1 MMTDVATY
9 CRWKFLIEA
18 LTGIPVGALLL
29 TVAVLTP
36 TMFEEDIR
44 NGHASPVV
52 LVMGLFPL
60 LLGYG
65 IFTSGVRRVQAACQ
79 RGCWLRAGPGGI
91 GFCLPYKAEWRTGF
105 LTNRL
110 AERTIP
116 WEEVRR
122 FYSLR
127 YKVNGLPFG
136 QALVL
141 DTAQG
146 RFNFGGHFRESA
158 DAIVAFIEA
167 RRQAR
172 PR

>member
-1 MMTDVATY
+1 MGYSPRV
-9 CRWKFLIEA
+9 C
-18 LTGIPVGALLL
+18 GAFKRP
-29 TVAVLTP
+29 A
-36 TMFEEDIR
+36 
-44 NGHASPVV
+44 N
-52 LVMGLFPL
+52 
-60 LLGYG
+60 
-65 IFTSGVRRVQAACQ
+65 AAAGCG
-79 RGCWLRAGPGGI
+79 RGRAGSD
-91 GFCLPYKAEWRTGF
+91 FALPYKAEWRTGF